1 MTTPSGRLFVVSAAS
16 GTGKTTLVNWLI
28 SSLSEVQL
36 SVSHTTRAPRPGE
49 QNGVHYHFV
58 PVAEFEA
65 MLLRAAFFEHAL
77 VHGNYYGTS
86 QEFVLATLKRG
97 TDVILEIDWQ
107 GAQQIRR
114 LMPECISIFIL
125 PPSKEALEKRLR
137 GRGQDAE
144 EVIQK
149 RLKAAHDEM
158 SHCLEYDYIVVNDDL
173 DTAKRDLQAIFVA
186 ERTRTAVQSERQ
198 SARLQ
203 ALLN

>member
-1 MTTPSGRLFVVSAAS
+1 MSIPSGRLFVVSAAS

-28 SSLSEVQL
+28 NSVPGVQL
-36 SVSHTTRAPRPGE
+36 SISHTTRATRPGE

-58 PVAEFEA
+58 SVAEFEA
-65 MLLRAAFFEHAL
+65 MLLRTAFFEHAL

-86 QEFVLATLKRG
+86 QEFVLATLKQG
-97 TDVILEIDWQ
+97 IDVILEIDWQ

-114 LMPECISIFIL
+114 LMPECISVFIL
-125 PPSKEALEKRLR
+125 PPSKDALEKRLR
-137 GRGQDAE
+137 GRGQDSE

-158 SHCLEYDYIVVNDDL
+158 SHCMEYDYVIVNDDL
-173 DTAKRDLQAIFVA
+173 DNAKRDLQSVFLA
-186 ERTRTAVQSERQ
+186 ERCRTLVQTERH
-198 SARLQ
+198 AERLQ